1 MPGGR
6 SDDEERR
13 DQAGPRE
20 IKRSLTSK
28 RSVDNFAENIKFH
41 APGIGLE
48 LKGRGAALARVR
60 EFVEQ
65 ADVHYDVEE
74 IVEHGAF
81 SVVFA
86 RSTGT
91 LDGQRMAWDLC
102 QVLRYEEDKAAE
114 TWVLRGAAAQPARAG

>member
-1 MPGGR
+1 MQGLEGLNA
-6 SDDEERR
+6 R
-13 DQAGPRE
+13 DFAASAE
-20 IKRSLTSK
+20 
-28 RSVDNFAENIKFH
+28 NFAENIKFH

-48 LKGRGAALARVR
+48 VEGRDAASARVR

-91 LDGQRMAWDLC
+91 LDGQRVAWDLC
-102 QVLRYEEDKAAE
+102 QVLRYEGDKVAE
-114 TWVLRGAAAQPARAG
+114 TWVLRGGPPQPASSG